1 MTPIA
6 MRRRSP
12 NAASAPLKE
21 SLPSK
26 YDSFFTKSTSSVSDT
41 APASPALYPPLKP
54 RGMSVPQV
62 SLTTVGK
69 NHKTRTLTV
78 DLDRPPVPMPNVPVD
93 FNFQSIFHRIEECV
107 ATIQTIKKGLEDEV
121 RQH

>member
-12 NAASAPLKE
+12 NAATAPLKE
-21 SLPSK
+21 SLPTK
-26 YDSFFTKSTSSVSDT
+26 YDSFFTKTTSSVSDT

-62 SLTTVGK
+62 TLTTTGPK
-69 NHKTRTLTV
+69 PRTLTV
-78 DLDRPPVPMPNVPVD
+78 DLERPPLPLPNVAVD
-93 FNFQSIFHRIEECV
+93 FNFQSIFHRIQECV
-107 ATIQTIKKGLEDEV
+107 HKIQDIKKDLEDETT
-121 RQH
+121 RHRY